1 MKQRLLLILLAA
13 TLAIAI
19 SGSTLAQGVGPAI
32 ARWVIG
38 GGGGPASGGSFALD
52 GTLGQP
58 IAGPSSGG
66 AYTLNAGYWQED
78 ARAPSTVVF
87 TSSANPSLAGGPLT
101 LTVVVTG
108 SATTPTGL
116 VTFKNGAATLGTA
129 ALDASGEATFD
140 ASALPA
146 GTHQLTAVYS
156 GDVTYLGSTSETL
169 AQVVQLRATKTAIDA
184 PAVTYNAAATVVVT
198 VSSPHGTPTGNVSLS
213 VDGGAAQMSALDAAG
228 KATCTLPGL
237 AVGDHALA
245 ASYAAQGHYDGS
257 SATATLRVNLA
268 STAVSLSSSCNPAA
282 PGDRVTFTAQVTAL
296 PPGGGVPAGTVSF
309 QENGTELGT
318 ATLDASGLAA
328 WATTALTAGT
338 HEIAAVY
345 AGNESYLGSISGP
358 LVQTIGFRATT
369 TAIDATSTNVVVT
382 VSSPPAVPTG
392 AVTLTV
398 DGGTPLTAE
407 LTPAAVQSPP
417 TARATFDL
425 SALGAGDHALVASY
439 ARQGLFEASSASGTL
454 HINAAPQASADPAS
468 FTTPED
474 TPRAGLRF
482 SVVDADAGDAN
493 SLRFTL
499 AAAHGRLALATTAGL
514 TGLAGTNGTAYMAY
528 GGTLA
533 AINAALDGVTY
544 TPDAD
549 YSGADTITLTIDD
562 GGASGVGGAKGASLT
577 VAVNIDAANDAPV
590 LTVPGAQACDVTGV
604 TFAAANGNRIHMG
617 DVDAGGDP
625 LQVAFSVAHGA
636 LRLASTDGLSFTVGD
651 GSDDTSMA
659 FIGSLAAINAALDGL
674 KFLPEPL
681 YTGNDT
687 LQVAVDDQ
695 GHNGAGGSLSA
706 SATVSITVSSVPLGN
721 PPPLNVVPGPQTTA
735 EDTPVVFSA
744 ANGNLVAVNDMP
756 GDLLEVRLHVA
767 HGTLTLATTA
777 GLTFLPPSADGTGD
791 MTFSGAPAAVNA
803 ALDGLRYTPSADYA
817 GADTLSITS
826 RDSNAASDSDSL
838 AISIRAVNDAPAVG
852 GLADVTFT
860 EDGGAVSVAAGISVQ
875 DVDSPVLVR
884 ASVWLDA
891 RPDGSAETLSV
902 DTAGTSI
909 TATPV
914 AGGLGLLLQGA
925 ATPAEYRQV
934 LRTLRYNNASQAPD
948 TSARTLTVAVDDGAA
963 SDGAACTLI
972 IAAVNDAPALSTV
985 SDLTGAVEDTPFT
998 IDHYTLAN
1006 AADEADADDA
1016 TVGFRIEGVL
1026 AGTLSKGGAPAGA
1039 GTTLAPGESIAWTP
1053 PADAYGTLEAFTI
1066 VAWDGAAPSASPVRV
1081 RVVVAAANDVPVLAP
1096 AGPALPSITEDDTG
1110 GAGTLVSAIVGDTIS
1125 DIDEGALEGIAIY
1138 AMTAENG
1145 AWQYSTDGG
1154 TTWQDVLSPSQAQAL
1169 LLVPASRL
1177 RFRPDGN
1184 NGGTSTLSYYAWDQ
1198 TTGSAGATADATSR
1212 GGTTAFSTA
1221 GDTVSITVAS
1231 LNDVPVVTDV
1241 SKAGTED
1248 TPLALAA
1255 ADFDAGFTDVDT
1267 GDSLQAVRIASL
1279 PAHGTLR
1286 LDGAAV
1292 TAGEEVVRA
1301 DLGKLAFTPDA
1312 NWNGTTSFSWNGSD
1326 GTAYAATGASFTIT
1340 IGAVDDP
1347 PTLTTVAD
1355 LAGAVEDM
1363 PYTITY
1369 ETLAAAADEAD
1380 IDSATLWFRIE
1391 AVTSGTLSKGG
1402 VPAGAG
1408 TLFGPGESL
1417 VWAPPADANGTIEA
1431 FRVVAWDGNLASS
1444 PPVPV
1449 RVVVRAI
1456 NDAPVVS
1463 LAAGATIDEGG
1474 ALTESGTFSDPDS
1487 SAWTATVDYGDGS
1500 GVQLLA
1506 LAVDKTFTLSHT
1518 YAQSGDYTVT
1528 VEISDGQAIGS
1539 AVLALTVRNVAPALT
1554 GQFDQIANEGT
1565 LTSFNLGSFGDPGT
1579 DNPWQVRVDWG
1590 DGSGETTF
1598 SSQSSGGL
1606 APQAHR
1612 YDDNGTY
1619 TVRITVR
1626 DRDGASGSGTFR
1638 AIVRNVAPSVGIE
1651 AHLWPTNA
1659 GMQVGLW
1666 AHVSDA
1672 SAADSAAG
1680 FSYQWSLKRN
1690 GVEIGCGWADSL
1702 GFTIPFD
1709 APGTY
1714 LASLDVKDKD
1724 GGIASTSWHTVQ
1736 AVQRPVDARIQIL
1749 WPHGGAPVS
1758 KASLANLSV
1767 WLLEP
1772 GTLRPAALTG
1782 DPIVYLWRAV
1792 NNEPAQIVATGTR
1805 RGLTALCDF
1814 NNVDVSAARDPRNR
1828 VLFYVTVA
1836 GVPTRSN
1843 VWVRAQDGRTWFPVQ
1858 DLPTAAGYTGSPLDA
1873 RIEILWPH
1881 GGAPVFR
1888 AAKANL
1894 TAILTRPGTLES
1906 VSPDWSPT
1914 VRLWRALD
1922 NGVMEEVA
1930 VGAKRV
1936 VTRGGLTYPVWDFN
1950 NVDVS
1955 AAKDPAH
1962 KLIFMLTVDGVET
1975 RSNVW
1980 VHGVDARTIF
1990 PVWDVVQ

>member
-1 MKQRLLLILLAA
+1 MKQRLLLIALAA
-13 TLAIAI
+13 TLLISI

-38 GGGGPASGGSFALD
+38 GGGGPASGGSFAID

-58 IAGPSSGG
+58 IVGQSSGG
-66 AYTLNAGYWQED
+66 DYVLNAGYWQED
-78 ARAPSTVVF
+78 TRAPSTVVL

-101 LTVVVTG
+101 LTAVVAG

-146 GTHQLTAVYS
+146 GTHPLTAVYS

-169 AQVVQLRATKTAIDA
+169 AQVVQLRATTTAIDA

-228 KATCTLPGL
+228 KATFTLPGL

-282 PGDRVTFTAQVTAL
+282 PGDRLTFSAQVTAL
-296 PPGGGVPAGTVSF
+296 PPGGGTPAGTVSF
-309 QENGTELGT
+309 QEGAVTLGT
-318 ATLDASGLAA
+318 AELDAVGI
-328 WATTALTAGT
+328 ATWSTAALTAGA

-358 LVQTIGFRATT
+358 LVQTIGLRATT

-439 ARQGLFEASSASGTL
+439 ARQGLFEASTGSATL
-454 HINAAPQASADPAS
+454 HINAAPQGSADPGS
-468 FTTPED
+468 FSTPED

-499 AAAHGRLALATTAGL
+499 AAGHGRLSLATAAGL
-514 TGLAGTNGTAYMAY
+514 TGLGGGNGTGHMAY

-544 TPDAD
+544 TPEAD
-549 YSGADTITLTIDD
+549 YSGPDTLTLTVDD
-562 GGASGVGGAKGASLT
+562 GGASGVGGARSVSIT
-577 VAVNIDAANDAPV
+577 VAVTVDAANDAPV
-590 LTVPGAQACDVTGV
+590 LTAPGAQACDAAGI
-604 TFAAANGNRIHMG
+604 TFSAATGNRIHVR
-617 DVDAGGDP
+617 DVDAGGDAV
-625 LQVAFSVAHGA
+625 QVTLSATHGT
-636 LRLASTDGLSFTVGD
+636 LTLAAGGGLSFTAGD
-651 GSDDTSMA
+651 GTGDADMA
-659 FIGSLAAINAALDGL
+659 FAGSLSALNAALDGL
-674 KFLPEPL
+674 KYTPEAG
-681 YTGNDT
+681 YTGGDT
-687 LQVAVDDQ
+687 LQVTVDDQ
-695 GHNGAGGSLSA
+695 GHNGSGGAKSA
-706 SATVSITVSSVPLGN
+706 SATVDIAVSAAGGGNHAPVNTVPSA
-721 PPPLNVVPGPQTTA
+721 QTTN
-735 EDTPVVFSA
+735 EDTPLTFSA
-744 ANGNLVAVNDMP
+744 ANGNLVAV
-756 GDLLEVRLHVA
+756 GDADGDDLQVELSTA
-767 HGTLTLATTA
+767 HGALTLAA
-777 GLTFLPPSADGTGD
+777 SDGLTSVAGDGTGSVT
-791 MTFSGAPAAVNA
+791 MSGALAAVNA
-803 ALDGLRYTPSADYA
+803 ALDGLRYTPSADFS

-826 RDSNAASDSDSL
+826 RDADAASDSDSL
-838 AISIRAVNDAPAVG
+838 AISISAVNDAPAVG

-860 EDGGAVSVAAGISVQ
+860 EDGGAVAIAASLTVQ
-875 DVDSPVLVR
+875 DVDSPALAR

-891 RPDGSAETLSV
+891 RPDGAAETLSV

-909 TATPV
+909 TATPI
-914 AGGLGLLLQGA
+914 AGGLGLALEGA
-925 ATPAEYRQV
+925 VTPAKYQQV
-934 LRTLRYNNASQAPD
+934 LRTLRYNNTSQAPD
-948 TSARTLTVAVDDGAA
+948 TSPRTLTVVVDDGAA
-963 SDGAACTLI
+963 SGAATCTLNV
-972 IAAVNDAPALSTV
+972 AAVNDAPTLSTV
-985 SDLTGAVEDTPFT
+985 ADLSGAVEDTPFT
-998 IDHYTLAN
+998 IDHYALAN
-1006 AADEADADDA
+1006 AADEADVDDA
-1016 TVGFRIEGVL
+1016 TIGFRIEAVSS
-1026 AGTLSKGGAPAGA
+1026 GTLSKGGAPAGA
-1039 GTTLAPGESIAWTP
+1039 GTTLGPGESIAWVP
-1053 PADAYGTLEAFTI
+1053 PANAYGTLEAFTV
-1066 VAWDGAAPSASPVRV
+1066 VAWDGAAPSASPLPVRI
-1081 RVVVAAANDVPVLAP
+1081 VVAAANDAPVLAP
-1096 AGPALPSITEDDTG
+1096 AGPTLPSITEDDTG
-1110 GAGTLVSAIVGDTIS
+1110 AAGTLVSAIVGDTIS
-1125 DIDEGALEGIAIY
+1125 DIDEGAVEGIAVY
-1138 AMTAENG
+1138 ASNG
-1145 AWQYSTDGG
+1145 ANGTWQYSTDGG

-1184 NGGTSTLSYYAWDQ
+1184 NGGTATLSYYAWDQ

-1221 GDTVSITVAS
+1221 GDTLSITVTDV
-1231 LNDVPVVTDV
+1231 NDAPVVVDV

-1248 TPLALAA
+1248 TPLPLAA

-1267 GDSLQAVRIASL
+1267 GDALQGVRILSL

-1286 LDGAAV
+1286 LDGAPV
-1292 TAGEEVVRA
+1292 TAGDEVVRA

-1326 GTAYAATGASFTIT
+1326 GTAYAATGGTFTIT
-1340 IGAVDDP
+1340 IAAVDDP

-1355 LAGAVEDM
+1355 LAGAVEDT

-1380 IDSATLWFRIE
+1380 VDSATLWFRIE
-1391 AVTSGTLSKGG
+1391 AVTLGTLSKGG
-1402 VPAGAG
+1402 VPAGVG

-1431 FRVVAWDGNLASS
+1431 FRVIAWDGHSPSA

-1449 RVVVRAI
+1449 RVVVVAV
-1456 NDAPVVS
+1456 NDAPAVS
-1463 LAAGATIDEGG
+1463 LAASATIDEG
-1474 ALTESGTFSDPDS
+1474 STFSAPGSFTDPDS
-1487 SAWTATVDYGDGS
+1487 AAWTATVDYGDGS
-1500 GVQLLA
+1500 PLQPLA
-1506 LAVDKTFTLSHT
+1506 LAGNAFSLSHV
-1518 YAQSGDYTVT
+1518 YADNGLYTVT
-1528 VEISDGQAIGS
+1528 VRVADSDGGEGA
-1539 AVLALTVRNVAPALT
+1539 ATATVTVHSVAPSLS
-1554 GQFDQIANEGT
+1554 GQFDQVADEGSPT
-1565 LTSFNLGSFGDPGT
+1565 AFALGSFADPGA
-1579 DNPWQVRVDWG
+1579 DSPWQVQVDWG
-1590 DGSGETTF
+1590 DGSTPNTF
-1598 SSQSSGGL
+1598 SAT
-1606 APQAHR
+1606 APGALRSREHT
-1612 YDDNGTY
+1612 YDDNGSY
-1619 TVRITVR
+1619 TVRVTVT
-1626 DRDGASGSGTFR
+1626 DKDGAWGSLTFR
-1638 AIVRNVAPSVGIE
+1638 AIVRNVAPSVGID
-1651 AHLWPTNA
+1651 AHLWPGSSGT
-1659 GMQVGLW
+1659 QVGLW
-1666 AHVSDA
+1666 AQVSDPSGSDA
-1672 SAADSAAG
+1672 RAG
-1680 FSYQWSLKRN
+1680 FHYEWSFKRD
-1690 GVEIGCGWADSL
+1690 GVEIGTGSASSL

-1714 LASLDVKDKD
+1714 LVHLNVRDKD
-1724 GGIASTSWHTVQ
+1724 GGTGSTSWHTVRT
-1736 AVQRPVDARIQIL
+1736 VQEPLDARIQIL

-1758 KASLANLSV
+1758 QANLANLSAY
-1767 WLLEP
+1767 LLQR
-1772 GTLRPAALTG
+1772 GTLRPAVLSG
-1782 DPIVYLWRAV
+1782 DAVVYLWRAL
-1792 NNEPAQIVATGTR
+1792 NNGPAEIVATGVR
-1805 RGLTALCDF
+1805 RGSSALYDF
-1814 NNVDVSAARDPRNR
+1814 NNVDVSAARDARNK
-1828 VLFYVTVA
+1828 LYFYVSVA
-1836 GVPTRSN
+1836 GVQTRSN
-1843 VWVRAQDGRTWFPVQ
+1843 VWVHAQDGRTWFPEQ
-1858 DLPTAAGYTGSPLDA
+1858 DVPAAAGYTGSPVDA

-1881 GGAPVFR
+1881 GGAPVSR
-1888 AAKANL
+1888 ADRANL

-1922 NGVMEEVA
+1922 NGVLEEVA
-1930 VGAKRV
+1930 VGEKRL

-1950 NVDVS
+1950 NLDIS
-1955 AAKDPAH
+1955 TAQDPAH
-1962 KLIFMLTVDGVET
+1962 KLIFMLTVDGVEA

-1990 PVWDVVQ
+1990 PVWDVLE